1 MKDIEIIIENPEQ
14 GIANYEPL
22 KAWALEQ
29 AAVYGN
35 LLVNPDAIKDAKTD
49 MAMLRKMAKT
59 ASDLRIR
66 IEREHAAKIANVSS
80 QLKEVS
86 GIFTTAAANIDK
98 QVKEYDELR
107 KEERRQ
113 EIQKIFDEEI
123 GDLGD
128 LITLQKVFD
137 QSWLN
142 KTTSEKTIRADIQAV
157 VLNARAALEKLRA
170 LQSPHE
176 NAIISAFLE
185 RLSMIDALET
195 KLRMEQLDAA
205 MEKRREEES
214 ARRAEEAAREAER
227 KAAQKETVE
236 VPPLAGET
244 VIARAEY
251 KLAEARYGLRHG
263 IVGFDENLVRYWKA
277 YLDGAR
283 AQKEEDEA

>member
-86 GIFTTAAANIDK
+86 GIFTTAASNIDK

-128 LITLQKVFD
+128 LITLTKVFD

-142 KTTSEKTIRADIQAV
+142 KTNTAKTIRADIQATV
-157 VLNARAALEKLRA
+157 INARSSLEQLRA
-170 LQSPHE
+170 LHSPHE
-176 NAIISAFLE
+176 NVIISAFLE
-185 RLSMIDALET
+185 RLNLIDALNA
-195 KLRMEQLDAA
+195 KKRMEELDAA
-205 MEKRREEES
+205 MEKRRADETARKAEEDRKAIEPAAPPVEQPRRKLTVIEFAEHRLAEEE
-214 ARRAEEAAREAER
+214 RQRELGADN
-227 KAAQKETVE
+227 
-236 VPPLAGET
+236 
-244 VIARAEY
+244 
-251 KLAEARYGLRHG
+251 RYD
-263 IVGFDENLVRYWKA
+263 IQYWAA

-283 AQKEEDEA
+283 DQKKEDKA

>member
-86 GIFTTAAANIDK
+86 GIFTTAASNIDK

-157 VLNARAALEKLRA
+157 VLNARAALEQLRA

-176 NAIISAFLE
+176 NVIISAFLE
-185 RLSMIDALET
+185 RLNLVDALNA
-195 KLRMEQLDAA
+195 KKRMEELDAA
-205 MEKRREEES
+205 MEKRRADETARKAEEDRKAIEPV
-214 ARRAEEAAREAER
+214 APPVEQPKRQLTVIERAEQRLQEEIRQNDLGAEN
-227 KAAQKETVE
+227 
-236 VPPLAGET
+236 GN
-244 VIARAEY
+244 VI
-251 KLAEARYGLRHG
+251 
-263 IVGFDENLVRYWKA
+263 DYWAA

-283 AQKEEDEA
+283 AQKKEDKA

>member
-86 GIFTTAAANIDK
+86 GIFTTAASNIDK

-157 VLNARAALEKLRA
+157 VLNARAALEQLRA

-176 NAIISAFLE
+176 NVIISAFLE
-185 RLSMIDALET
+185 RLNLVDALNA
-195 KLRMEQLDAA
+195 KKRMEELDAA
-205 MEKRREEES
+205 MEK
-214 ARRAEEAAREAER
+214 RRAEEAAREAER
-227 KAAQKETVE
+227 KAAQKEPVE

-251 KLAEARYGLRHG
+251 KLGEARCGLRHG
-263 IVGFDENLVRYWKA
+263 IVGFDENLVRYWRA

-283 AQKEEDEA
+283 AQKEEDKA